1 MSNKITLVLGGARSG
16 KSRFAEKQA
25 HVSGKERLYLAT
37 SQIFDDEMK
46 SRVDKHKL
54 DRSPDWITIEEPLEI
69 SDLLKR
75 EASPDRIILLDC
87 LTLWVTNLM
96 MAERDM
102 KSTFANLVD
111 TLQTLKGDVILVSNE
126 VGQGIVPDNKMA
138 REFRDL
144 AGWLHQDIAAIAT
157 EVYFVTAGLPQRLK

>member
-1 MSNKITLVLGGARSG
+1 MSSKITLILGGARSG

-25 HVSGKERLYLAT
+25 LACQKERLYLAT

-46 SRVDKHKL
+46 TRIDKHKL
-54 DRSPDWITIEEPLEI
+54 DRGPDWITIEEPLEI

-75 EASPDRIILLDC
+75 EASPDRVILLDC

-96 MAERDM
+96 MAERNM
-102 KSTFANLVD
+102 KSAFANLVD

-144 AGWLHQDIAAIAT
+144 AGWLHQDIAAIADK
-157 EVYFVTAGLPQRLK
+157 VYFVTAGLPQRLK